1 MGIFF
6 NDWLG
11 SGNRKGK
18 IPQHPGERYFT
29 NQESYKEE
37 VKVDDGYNGKKMIWR
52 FKRRKGEVLGHEMK
66 KKNYYGL
73 PSFERPWLL
82 YFDGAHDL
90 LMGSKY
96 TL

>member
-37 VKVDDGYNGKKMIWR
+37 VKVDNGYNGKKNDLEIEEE
-52 FKRRKGEVLGHEMK
+52 KRRGTW
-66 KKNYYGL
+66 
-73 PSFERPWLL
+73 S
-82 YFDGAHDL
+82 
-90 LMGSKY
+90 
-96 TL
+96 